1 LKQKNQKSYLALV
14 AICIIWGI
22 TWVVSKHAIIVEG
35 IPPLQ
40 LTGIRQL
47 AAGACFCIYFLLK
60 GFGFPKPVQWKS
72 LIIISMLMF
81 VITNG
86 LSTYA
91 VANIGSGMGSIIG
104 SIVALWLA
112 IFGYFILKQK
122 VNAQTI
128 IGLILGFLGMLIMFY
143 KNLNAFAN
151 KDYKIGIIIS
161 IIATVTWALG
171 TIYTV
176 KNSEKGNAWYNM
188 GWQMFLSG
196 IILTALS
203 YTQPRL
209 AWSKV
214 SLGGWLDMAI
224 LIFAGSVFAFICF
237 MYVLQKLP
245 AAQAS
250 IYVYVNPIIA
260 VLFGHIVFKEE
271 KLTWSIAI
279 GGAIILCGVYLVNSA
294 IKKREVK

>member
-1 LKQKNQKSYLALV
+1 MQIKHKSYLALI

-47 AAGACFCIYFLLK
+47 AAGTCFCVYFFIK
-60 GFGFPKPVQWKS
+60 GFGFPKLTQWKN
-72 LIIISMLMF
+72 LIIISLLMF

-91 VANIGSGMGSIIG
+91 VPIIGSGMGSLIG

-112 IFGYFILKQK
+112 VFGYFILKQK

-128 IGLILGFLGMLIMFY
+128 VGLILGFLGMLIMFY
-143 KNLNAFAN
+143 KNLNAFDN
-151 KDYKIGIIIS
+151 QDYLIGIIFS
-161 IIATVTWALG
+161 IIATITWALG
-171 TIYTV
+171 TIYTL
-176 KNSEKGNAWYNM
+176 KYSEKGNAWYNM
-188 GWQMFLSG
+188 GWQMFISG

-209 AWSKV
+209 AWSDV
-214 SLGGWLDMAI
+214 GLGGLLDLAI

-260 VLFGHIVFKEE
+260 VLFGHLIFKEE

-279 GGAIILCGVYLVNSA
+279 GGAIILLGVYLVNTA
-294 IKKREVK
+294 IKKVKD